1 MNMTRPRPYY
11 QLIRSEE
18 KPRQADVM
26 IYGDIT
32 SWPWMESDVD
42 SYSLANDIAGLTDVD
57 EINVRINSYGG
68 EVKEGVAIY
77 NALKNSPAK
86 VTTVVDGFACSAAS
100 IVFCAGDERIM
111 CDASLLMIHNA
122 WSSAEG
128 DANALRKQAD
138 DLEKLTEPSI
148 KAYLSVADLTEEELK
163 QMMDAE
169 TWIDSDDALDMGF
182 ATKVI
187 KSKAEN
193 ASQSIRKKVVQ
204 MLKNPYQAED
214 EEPETDE
221 DQPEEPETDD
231 TDGADGEPE
240 EPDTEGENPEDP
252 DDEDEQGEQLCQFLN
267 AIFKQ

>member
-1 MNMTRPRPYY
+1 MTKPKPYY
-11 QLIRSEE
+11 QLT
-18 KPRQADVM
+18 KTANQADIM

-42 SYSLANDIAGLTDVD
+42 SYSLANDIAGLTDID
-57 EINVRINSYGG
+57 EITVRINSYGG

-122 WSSAEG
+122 WSWAEG

-138 DLEKLTEPSI
+138 DLDKLTEPSI
-148 KAYLSVADLTEEELK
+148 KAYLSVADITEDELR

-169 TWIDSDDALDMGF
+169 TWIDSDDALEMGF
-182 ATKVI
+182 ATQVI
-187 KSKAEN
+187 KSKTDKV
-193 ASQSIRKKVVQ
+193 SQSIRKMVVQ
-204 MLKNPYQAED
+204 MLTAHQAEDDPEDPDDEKPDEPENPDDGSD
-214 EEPETDE
+214 EEPETTD
-221 DQPEEPETDD
+221 EPED
-231 TDGADGEPE
+231 PE
-240 EPDTEGENPEDP
+240 TEGENP
-252 DDEDEQGEQLCQFLN
+252 DDEDEQGNQLCQFLN
-267 AIFKQ
+267 AIFNS